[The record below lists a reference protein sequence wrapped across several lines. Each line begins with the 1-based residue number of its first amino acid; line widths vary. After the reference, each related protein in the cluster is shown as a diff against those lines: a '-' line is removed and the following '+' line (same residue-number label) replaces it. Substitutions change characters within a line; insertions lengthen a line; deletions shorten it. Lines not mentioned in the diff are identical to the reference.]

1 MRCLVTGC
9 AGFIGSHLSE
19 KLVESGFEVVGIDS
33 FTDYYDQKIKEAN
46 VEDLVKSPNFNLVK
60 KDLLG
65 VDLDKLL
72 EGVDYIFHHAAQ
84 PGVIASWGTRFEA
97 YINNNILATQ
107 RLLEATKKVSLKSFI
122 FASSSSVYG
131 DCELPMRE
139 DRLLSPVSPYGVS
152 KLACESLCYSYW
164 KNFGIPVVSLRY
176 FTVYGP
182 RQRPDM
188 AFHKFIKAMLQ
199 GEEITIYGDGN
210 QTRDF
215 TYIEDAVKANFLVM
229 EKDCSG
235 EVFNIGGGTHTKV
248 NEVTGLLEK
257 LMGKRAHIR
266 HINPQKGDMR
276 DTLADIGKAKRLLD
290 YDPRFDLTKGIKK
303 EIEWLKGIIKL

>member
-19 KLVESGFEVVGIDS
+19 KLVESGFKVIGIDS
-33 FTDYYDQKIKEAN
+33 FTDYYDRRIKEAN
-46 VEDLVKSPNFNLVK
+46 VEGLLKSPNFTLVK
-60 KDLLG
+60 EDLLG
-65 VDLDKLL
+65 VELDKLL
-72 EGVDYIFHHAAQ
+72 EGVDHIFHHAAQ
-84 PGVIASWGTRFEA
+84 PGVIASWGARFEA

-107 RLLEATKKVSLKSFI
+107 RLLETVKKVSLKSLI

-131 DCELPMRE
+131 DCKLPMRE

-188 AFHKFIKAMLQ
+188 AFHKFIRAMLQ

-235 EVFNIGGGTHTKV
+235 EVFNIGGGIHTKI
-248 NEVTGLLEK
+248 NEITGLLEK
-257 LMGKRAHIR
+257 LMGKKARIR
-266 HINPQKGDMR
+266 RINPQKGDMR
-276 DTLADIGKAKRLLD
+276 DTLADIGKAKRLLN
-290 YDPRFDLTKGIKK
+290 YDPRFDLTEGLKRQ
-303 EIEWLKGIIKL
+303 IEWLKEITKL